1 MERMQSTYENQ
12 VDYNLSESGVQ
23 PMRARD
29 LLQQAGGAEPFLSA
43 ELGYIQSNGT
53 EELRDR
59 IAAFYSGAVR
69 DNVLVTNGGSEANYT
84 AFWSLLERRDRVAVM
99 LPNYLQAWG
108 LARAFGSAAAALRLG
123 PPRAGDATRG
133 GPARESLRPA
143 GT

>member
-1 MERMQSTYENQ
+1 MERLQSTYENY

-59 IAAFYSGAVR
+59 IAAFYGGAAR
-69 DNVLVTNGGSEANYT
+69 DNMLVTHGGRGADHT
-84 AFWSLLERRDRVAVM
+84 AFWGVLRRPDPPGFLRPKY
-99 LPNYLQAWG
+99 LPTCG
-108 LARAFGSAAAALRLG
+108 RSRRAGSAG
-123 PPRAGDATRG
+123 PPV
-133 GPARESLRPA
+133 
-143 GT
+143 

>member
-59 IAAFYSGAVR
+59 IAAFYGGAAR
-69 DNVLVTNGGSEANYT
+69 GNVLVTN
-84 AFWSLLERRDRVAVM
+84 
-99 LPNYLQAWG
+99 
-108 LARAFGSAAAALRLG
+108 
-123 PPRAGDATRG
+123 RG
-133 GPARESLRPA
+133 GGGDNTAVLAPLPRPHPRPVLLPQYPPTP
-143 GT
+143 GTSPPLC

>member
-1 MERMQSTYENQ
+1 MERLQSTYENY

-59 IAAFYSGAVR
+59 IAAFYGGAGR
-69 DNVLVTNGGSEANYT
+69 DNVLVTQGGSEGDYT
-84 AFWSLLERRDRVAVM
+84 AVWAFVLSPARRAVLLSEL
-99 LPNYLQAWG
+99 LPTLG
-108 LARAFGSAAAALRLG
+108 RSRALR
-123 PPRAGDATRG
+123 
-133 GPARESLRPA
+133 S
-143 GT
+143 